1 MHTSIVSRIGLTM
14 DIFMFRKKKSY
25 TIAVFFTLAACVLM
39 IVFSELAVLSAKK
52 GISLWLSNVLPAMLP
67 FFICVNFLTY
77 IGVAT
82 MLPVQV
88 FPFAMSVL
96 SGYPMGAKIIGDF
109 CRNGIISKGEAKW
122 LITFCSTSNPVFM
135 IGAVGTEMLGMQ
147 KAGVLIALSHYLGAV
162 CNGLCYSFFSKKE
175 SVTKSLASEKK
186 DYDVLEQLTNAIF
199 SAFKSL
205 GIILAYIIMF
215 MFLSDLLD
223 YMGVFQFFDDSA
235 GESLVRGIFEMTV
248 GCSYLDFADVF
259 MGYKCVL
266 ATMIISW
273 SGLSIIG
280 QSMSMLSGTG
290 ISLMFLIMTKLSHC
304 FFAGIIALF
313 LGKLM
318 L

>member
-1 MHTSIVSRIGLTM
+1 M

-25 TIAVFFTLAACVLM
+25 IIAVFLTLSACILM
-39 IVFSELAVLSAKK
+39 IVFSELTVLSAKK

-67 FFICVNFLTY
+67 FFVCVNFLTY
-77 IGVAT
+77 IGITT
-82 MLPVQV
+82 MLPVQF
-88 FPFAMSVL
+88 FPFVMSVL
-96 SGYPMGAKIIGDF
+96 SGYPIGAKIIGDF
-109 CRNGIISKGEAKW
+109 CGNGIISKEEAKW
-122 LITFCSTSNPVFM
+122 MITFCSTSNPVFM

-147 KAGVLIALSHYLGAV
+147 KAGVLIALAHYLGAI
-162 CNGLCYSFFSKKE
+162 CNGLCYSFFRKKE
-175 SVTKSLASEKK
+175 SASKSLSRERK
-186 DYDVLEQLTNAIF
+186 DYDVLEELTNAIF

-223 YMGVFQFFDDSA
+223 YVGVFRFFSDSV
-235 GESLVRGIFEMTV
+235 GESLARGIFEMTV
-248 GCSYLDFADVF
+248 GCSCLDSANVF

-273 SGLSIIG
+273 SGMSIIG

-290 ISLMFLIMTKLSHC
+290 ISLMFLIATKLTHC
-304 FFAGIIALF
+304 CFAGIIALF